1 MEKDGE
7 YVTLPAKHQ
16 HASLVIVLKVSML
29 MSALKALQC
38 LSTSHVAA
46 LPWLLMLV
54 SMLI

>member
-1 MEKDGE
+1 MDKDGE